1 MAEGENLSKP
11 RKLEKRRRATIL
23 TSAANVTTRRSATD
37 YALGY
42 TDAEQARLIR
52 QATLI
57 APHTERLF
65 REAGIG
71 VGHRVLDLGSGMGDV
86 SMLVA
91 GLVGASG
98 EVVGIERDATS
109 IERAQ
114 ARVAAAGL
122 RNVSFLNA
130 DLNNIVT
137 DRPFDAVVG
146 RYILMFLP
154 DPVSV
159 LRSAVRLV
167 RPGGVLAFQEPS
179 WAPMLALGSRL
190 PLWSKLLASIH
201 ETALRSGMNMEMGL
215 ALYRVFQEAGLP
227 APNMHVEI
235 ALGSDIDF
243 LRVTFGLLCSLQPL
257 AAQHNV
263 SLKEL
268 GDLDTLLDRICAEI
282 AAANTV
288 VSVVPLLGAWSR
300 KPADDPGSSE

>member
-1 MAEGENLSKP
+1 VVTRELFTGEQP
-11 RKLEKRRRATIL
+11 I
-23 TSAANVTTRRSATD
+23 TSAANVTTSRSATD

-71 VGHRVLDLGSGMGDV
+71 PGHRVLDLGSGMGDV

-91 GLVGASG
+91 ELVGASG
-98 EVVGIERDATS
+98 EVVGIERDAIS

-130 DLNNIVT
+130 DVNNIVT

-146 RYILMFLP
+146 RFILMFLS

-159 LRSAVRLV
+159 LRSVSRLV

-179 WAPMLALGSRL
+179 WIPMLALGDRL
-190 PLWSKLLASIH
+190 PLWSCVLRSIH
-201 ETALRSGMNMEMGL
+201 ETILRSGANPEMGL
-215 ALYRVFQEAGLP
+215 ALYSIFQEIGLP
-227 APNMHVEI
+227 PPKMHLEI
-235 ALGSDIDF
+235 PMGSDIGF
-243 LRVTFGLLCSLQPL
+243 VRVISDLVCSLQPL
-257 AAQHNV
+257 AKQHGV
-263 SLKEL
+263 AVEEL
-268 GDLDTLLDRICAEI
+268 ENLETLSERICAEI

-288 VSVVPLLGAWSR
+288 VSIVPLLGAWSR
-300 KPADDPGSSE
+300 KPADGRGSAE

>member
-1 MAEGENLSKP
+1 M
-11 RKLEKRRRATIL
+11 L
-23 TSAANVTTRRSATD
+23 TSAANVTTSRSAAD

-98 EVVGIERDATS
+98 EVVGIERNAAS

-114 ARVAAAGL
+114 ARVAAGGL
-122 RNVSFLNA
+122 RNVTFLKTDVNK
-130 DLNNIVT
+130 IVV
-137 DRPFDAVVG
+137 DQPFDAVVG
-146 RYILMFLP
+146 RFILMFLP

-159 LRSAVRLV
+159 LRSVSHLV

-179 WAPMLALGSRL
+179 WIPMLALGDRL
-190 PLWSKLLASIH
+190 PLWSCVLRSIH
-201 ETALRSGMNMEMGL
+201 ETILRSGANPEMGL
-215 ALYRVFQEAGLP
+215 ALYSIFQEVGLP
-227 APNMHVEI
+227 APKVHLEI
-235 ALGSDIDF
+235 PLGSKIDF
-243 LRVTFGLLCSLQPL
+243 LRIIADLVWSLQPL
-257 AAQHNV
+257 AKQHGIAV
-263 SLKEL
+263 EEL
-268 GDLDTLLDRICAEI
+268 GNLETLPERICAEI
-282 AAANTV
+282 TAAN
-288 VSVVPLLGAWSR
+288 
-300 KPADDPGSSE
+300 